1 MAMRAPPRVVHVVVS
16 LDHGGLEKLVVN
28 WTNARNERFPN
39 STTICCLDRLGDL
52 AGEVLD
58 GSLLCVEADRSKFPM
73 DFAAV
78 RRIRAHLRASPNTI
92 VHSHN
97 LAAQQYTTAAV
108 FGSGIRHIHTEHGT
122 NSHFEGAKNRFRVW
136 LMSKMTDRIVAVSED
151 TATALVRDQL
161 IPRSKL
167 LVVRNGVSSFE
178 RDGVRPRE
186 ELLSE
191 LGIHSS
197 AVVIGSVGRLAY
209 VKGYDRL
216 LAAFAELC
224 VENGR
229 TQTSVPEFTEAV
241 DRPEER
247 EAPGGSSA
255 STTVLLLVG
264 DGPEREALEN
274 QSKALGIANRV
285 VFAGYRKDA
294 TLLLGVMDL
303 FILPSRS
310 EGLSIALLEAMSI
323 GVPVLVTDVG
333 ENRVVLNDGEYGE
346 LLPPD
351 DRVWCGIIGGELSLL
366 SSRFPILTERA
377 EKARTRIPEEYSEAA
392 TLKAYEREY
401 GGLLCHR

>member
-1 MAMRAPPRVVHVVVS
+1 MKQAPRVLHVVVS

-28 WTNARNERFPN
+28 WTNARNERFPG

-52 AGEVLD
+52 AVEVN
-58 GSLLCVEADRSKFPM
+58 GNGVGCVNADRSRSPM
-73 DFAAV
+73 DFSAV
-78 RRIRAHLRASPNTI
+78 KRLRAHILDTQCTV

-97 LAAQQYTTAAV
+97 LAAQQYSAAAV
-108 FGSGIRHIHTEHGT
+108 LGTGLKHIHTEHGT
-122 NSHFEGAKNRFRVW
+122 NPHYRGIKNRFRNW
-136 LMSKMTDRIVAVSED
+136 LILKKTDRIVAVSED

-294 TLLLGVMDL
+294 ALLLGVMDL
-303 FILPSRS
+303 FVLPSRS
-310 EGLSIALLEAMSI
+310 EGLSVALLEASAA
-323 GVPVLVTDVG
+323 GVPVLATDVG
-333 ENRVVLNDGEYGE
+333 ENAALLKHGE
-346 LLPPD
+346 
-351 DRVWCGIIGGELSLL
+351 CGILLHDNESDWANVIEEQVCAL
-366 SSRFPILTERA
+366 SSDSSAMRER
-377 EKARTRIPEEYSEAA
+377 
-392 TLKAYEREY
+392 TLKAKKRVLSYYSQESTLDMYEREY
-401 GGLLCHR
+401 AALLA